1 VTRGFSIIEL
11 IMALI
16 LLQMGVLATAGLILL
31 AQRNL
36 VRAELTLRGVVE
48 SRWVADSLAR
58 AGATGS
64 GGRVMDWGELA
75 WSPASDPIPAL
86 RVSAW
91 SPLLRDTL
99 VSLFALPPL
108 TTSISTWPDSVT
120 AEERW

>member
-1 VTRGFSIIEL
+1 MTRGFSIIEL
-11 IMALI
+11 IIALVI
-16 LLQMGVLATAGLILL
+16 LQIGVLATAGMILL

-48 SRWVADSLAR
+48 SRWVADSLAQ

-64 GGRVMDWGELA
+64 GGRVVDWGELA
-75 WSPASDPIPAL
+75 WSPSSDPIPAL

-99 VSLFALPPL
+99 VSLLALSPL
-108 TTSISTWPDSVT
+108 TTLISTWPDSVT
-120 AEERW
+120 VEERW